1 MFRSATAVFAAVLAL
16 SGIMSAGVAGAQEAI
31 ATAKGVTPP
40 DVSGDPPPPPIQPPA
55 ATNLAPVLPGPC
67 GTGPVPRVAPVNADG
82 GPQVDRSPHGEVS
95 VGADS
100 RGGRYAEGSVCVP
113 IGDKSFV
120 SVDVGGSKF
129 DGGGWRR

>member
-1 MFRSATAVFAAVLAL
+1 MFRSAAAAFAAALAL
-16 SGIMSAGVAGAQEAI
+16 SAVMAAGGAGAQEVI
-31 ATAKGVTPP
+31 PTAKGVTPP
-40 DVSGDPPPPPIQPPA
+40 DVSQDPLPAQIQPPE

-82 GPQVDRSPHGEVS
+82 GPQVDHSPHGEVS

-113 IGDKSFV
+113 IGDRSSV
-120 SVDVGGSKF
+120 SIDVGEGRS
-129 DGGGWRR
+129 GNYWRR